1 MVERLQK
8 APVDQLLACV
18 VLCHTSTAKTNANNN
33 YLINEL
39 TSTEKLRV
47 INLGFQSPEVMTAQ
61 WMIRMRGGGKRT
73 TVSDVIS
80 GQNWVSE
87 RKLGNG
93 CNATRH
99 SSKLIID
106 DEALRSVSVIWTQPL
121 WQAVMP
127 IYTLME
133 PRQFGMTEAK
143 RPSSFKTEN
152 TSVWMRKMGGTSRIN
167 HK

>member
-18 VLCHTSTAKTNANNN
+18 VLCHTLTAKTNANNN

-61 WMIRMRGGGKRT
+61 WMIRMRGGGKKT

-80 GQNWVSE
+80 GQN
-87 RKLGNG
+87 
-93 CNATRH
+93 
-99 SSKLIID
+99 
-106 DEALRSVSVIWTQPL
+106 
-121 WQAVMP
+121 
-127 IYTLME
+127 
-133 PRQFGMTEAK
+133 
-143 RPSSFKTEN
+143 
-152 TSVWMRKMGGTSRIN
+152 
-167 HK
+167 

>member
-61 WMIRMRGGGKRT
+61 WMIRMRGGGKKT

-80 GQNWVSE
+80 GQN
-87 RKLGNG
+87 
-93 CNATRH
+93 
-99 SSKLIID
+99 
-106 DEALRSVSVIWTQPL
+106 
-121 WQAVMP
+121 
-127 IYTLME
+127 
-133 PRQFGMTEAK
+133 
-143 RPSSFKTEN
+143 
-152 TSVWMRKMGGTSRIN
+152 
-167 HK
+167 

>member
-18 VLCHTSTAKTNANNN
+18 VLCHTSTAKTNTNNN

-61 WMIRMRGGGKRT
+61 WMIRMRGGGRKT

-80 GQNWVSE
+80 GQN
-87 RKLGNG
+87 
-93 CNATRH
+93 
-99 SSKLIID
+99 
-106 DEALRSVSVIWTQPL
+106 
-121 WQAVMP
+121 
-127 IYTLME
+127 
-133 PRQFGMTEAK
+133 
-143 RPSSFKTEN
+143 
-152 TSVWMRKMGGTSRIN
+152 
-167 HK
+167 